1 MRHVRSAVLSAVELL
16 NMPSRVRLAR
26 LEPLP
31 ADVGLLLRL
40 AAGDGDADT
49 LATGLTE
56 RPVEFNR
63 RAAAFFIEQILLSPE
78 SDSYRILGGSKLTPV
93 EDLRRNMALLV
104 RWLHPDIET
113 AGERSIFVKRVTAA
127 WEDLKTPERRLAYD
141 AAREEAASTK
151 ATVSTR
157 QNGRRPKT
165 GSQERHRIDH
175 LTAPPG
181 VRGIWPRM
189 LAYMSSGWRSR

>member
-1 MRHVRSAVLSAVELL
+1 MRQVGSAVVSAVDLL

-49 LATGLTE
+49 VAAALTE

-63 RAAAFFIEQILLSPE
+63 RAAAFFIEQILLSPGA
-78 SDSYRILGGSKLTPV
+78 DSYRILGGSSATPA
-93 EDLRRNMALLV
+93 EDLRRNMALLM

-113 AGERSIFVKRVTAA
+113 SGERSIFVKRVTAA
-127 WEDLKTPERRLAYD
+127 WEDVKTPERRTAYD
-141 AAREEAASTK
+141 AACAEAASVK
-151 ATVSTR
+151 ATVFKR
-157 QNGRRPKT
+157 QNSRRAKA
-165 GSQERHRIDH
+165 GAQEKQRIAH
-175 LTAPPG
+175 LMAPPG
-181 VRGIWPRM
+181 VRGLWPRM
-189 LAYMSSGWRSR
+189 VAYMMYGWRSR